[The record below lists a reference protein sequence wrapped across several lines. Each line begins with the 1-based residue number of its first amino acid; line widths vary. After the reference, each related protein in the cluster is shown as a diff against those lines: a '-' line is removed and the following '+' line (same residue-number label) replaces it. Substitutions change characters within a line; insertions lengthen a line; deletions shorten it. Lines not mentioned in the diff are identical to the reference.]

1 MIHQGRSISHTFTD
15 RSNLSHV
22 FATPIPVIVNNHYIV
37 FSIKPDCSY
46 IAIFTQLNRTVFVSD
61 TEGQNYTLTN
71 FTEMFNVLP
80 RGLKYNMKTDKFY
93 SDFVTG
99 MIRT

>member
-1 MIHQGRSISHTFTD
+1 LTGYALNHI
-15 RSNLSHV
+15 LS
-22 FATPIPVIVNNHYIV
+22 PIVVKVKAFVTHIPNIVNNHYIV
-37 FSIKPDCSY
+37 FSIKPDCPY

-61 TEGQNYTLTN
+61 TEGHNYTLNN

-80 RGLKYNMKTDKFY
+80 RGLNYNIKTDKFY

>member
-1 MIHQGRSISHTFTD
+1 M
-15 RSNLSHV
+15 
-22 FATPIPVIVNNHYIV
+22 IVNNHYIV
-37 FSIKPDCSY
+37 FSIKADSSC
-46 IAIFTQLNRTVFVSD
+46 IAIFTQLNRTFFVSD

-80 RGLKYNMKTDKFY
+80 RGLNYNMKTDQFY

>member
-1 MIHQGRSISHTFTD
+1 MIHQGRSISHTFTY

-46 IAIFTQLNRTVFVSD
+46 IAILYDDADDCHLVLNQHAFLECIVLAPETTVH
-61 TEGQNYTLTN
+61 G
-71 FTEMFNVLP
+71 
-80 RGLKYNMKTDKFY
+80 
-93 SDFVTG
+93 
-99 MIRT
+99 